1 MSRVEGREACLGRW
15 SAGPF
20 AASVVGE
27 PAFDFVI
34 LGRSKER
41 SDAAQTL
48 GSMPYPA
55 SAATV
60 RNSGPLRSSA
70 NVTAWILGSSPR
82 MTTAKVGRTAPPSA
96 LPGISPTSWEISSF
110 AARALL
116 QPLPLPLTY
125 QAPFPS
131 A

>member
-1 MSRVEGREACLGRW
+1 MSRREGREAYPARW
-15 SAGPF
+15 SEALS
-20 AASVVGE
+20 ATSVVGE
-27 PAFDFVI
+27 SAREFVI

-60 RNSGPLRSSA
+60 QNSGPLRSSA
-70 NVTAWILGSSPR
+70 NATAWILGSSPR
-82 MTTAKVGRTAPPSA
+82 MTTAEVASK
-96 LPGISPTSWEISSF
+96 L
-110 AARALL
+110 
-116 QPLPLPLTY
+116 PLPLPLSS

>member
-1 MSRVEGREACLGRW
+1 MVGKSARE
-15 SAGPF
+15 
-20 AASVVGE
+20 
-27 PAFDFVI
+27 FVI
-34 LGRSKER
+34 PGRSKER

-60 RNSGPLRSSA
+60 QNSGPSRPSA

-82 MTTAKVGRTAPPSA
+82 MTNAKVSSKKPS
-96 LPGISPTSWEISSF
+96 
-110 AARALL
+110 
-116 QPLPLPLTY
+116 PLPLTP

-131 A
+131 AQASSNRSPTPHE

>member
-1 MSRVEGREACLGRW
+1 MSRREGREAFPARW
-15 SAGPF
+15 SEARS
-20 AASVVGE
+20 ATSVVGE
-27 PAFDFVI
+27 SAREFVI

-41 SDAAQTL
+41 IDAAQTQ

-60 RNSGPLRSSA
+60 QNSGLPRFSA
-70 NVTAWILGSSPR
+70 NVEAWILGSSPR
-82 MTTAKVGRTAPPSA
+82 MTTAKVASR
-96 LPGISPTSWEISSF
+96 L
-110 AARALL
+110 
-116 QPLPLPLTY
+116 PLPLPLSS

>member
-1 MSRVEGREACLGRW
+1 MSPDQGRNASPGRW
-15 SAGPF
+15 RRGHSATP
-20 AASVVGE
+20 AVNE
-27 PAFDFVI
+27 PARGFVI

-60 RNSGPLRSSA
+60 QNSGPPRPSA
-70 NVTAWILGSSPR
+70 KVTAWILGSSPR
-82 MTTAKVGRTAPPSA
+82 TTNAKVA
-96 LPGISPTSWEISSF
+96 SPQLS
-110 AARALL
+110 
-116 QPLPLPLTY
+116 PLPLTP

-131 A
+131 AQASSNWSPTPHE

>member
-1 MSRVEGREACLGRW
+1 MSRKEGRKAFPARW
-15 SAGPF
+15 RRARSATP
-20 AASVVGE
+20 VVGE
-27 PAFDFVI
+27 SAREFVI

-41 SDAAQTL
+41 SDAAQSR
-48 GSMPYPA
+48 GSMPFPA

-60 RNSGPLRSSA
+60 QNSGLPRFSA

-82 MTTAKVGRTAPPSA
+82 MTTAKVAPR
-96 LPGISPTSWEISSF
+96 L
-110 AARALL
+110 
-116 QPLPLPLTY
+116 PLPLPLSS

>member
-1 MSRVEGREACLGRW
+1 MSRREGRQAHPGWCRRAR
-15 SAGPF
+15 SATPL
-20 AASVVGE
+20 VGE
-27 PAFDFVI
+27 SAREFVI

-60 RNSGPLRSSA
+60 QNSGPPRSSA
-70 NVTAWILGSSPR
+70 NATAWILGSSPR
-82 MTTAKVGRTAPPSA
+82 MTTAEVAS
-96 LPGISPTSWEISSF
+96 
-110 AARALL
+110 L
-116 QPLPLPLTY
+116 QPLPLPLSS

-131 A
+131 AQASSNRSPTPHE